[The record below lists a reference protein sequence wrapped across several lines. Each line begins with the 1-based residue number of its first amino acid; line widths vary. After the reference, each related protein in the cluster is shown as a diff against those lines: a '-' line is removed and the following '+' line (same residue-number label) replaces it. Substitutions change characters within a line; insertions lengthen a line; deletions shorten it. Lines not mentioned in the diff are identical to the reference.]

1 MRHRSNP
8 VPPVARKG
16 KVSRKHVLSTILAAD
31 KRVVGAPRHVEVLYK
46 DESGKAVFVV
56 KVYAGFETPGSELMT
71 VAAMAAAGKTEFEL
85 RFDEHFPI
93 SFRYKTESDEE
104 RTKHATEQIERAGGA
119 EKLRS
124 VFAAVFPEFQV

>member
-1 MRHRSNP
+1 MQHRSKTVSQP
-8 VPPVARKG
+8 VKKG
-16 KVSRKHVLSTILAAD
+16 KASRKHVLSTILAAD
-31 KRVVGAPRHVEVLYK
+31 KRIAGAPRHVEVLYK

-71 VAAMAAAGKTEFEL
+71 VAAMAAAGKTEFEV

-93 SFRYKTESDEE
+93 SFRYKSQSDEE

-119 EKLRS
+119 DKLRS